1 MVLPDMLKNAP
12 MFKNIKKSN
21 IGIGRGKAA
30 ILRAQGERALPLL
43 SLSPPLSLRQHTF
56 AQPVPLT
63 HTMSLFLVSAPVSA
77 SLCCSGIQGW
87 GTRRRQR
94 RPWPWPGGEL
104 NKAPARPAEAGP
116 RTRIVA

>member
-43 SLSPPLSLRQHTF
+43 SLSLS
-56 AQPVPLT
+56 PSPSVNT
-63 HTMSLFLVSAPVSA
+63 HFPSQ
-77 SLCCSGIQGW
+77 C
-87 GTRRRQR
+87 R
-94 RPWPWPGGEL
+94 
-104 NKAPARPAEAGP
+104 
-116 RTRIVA
+116 